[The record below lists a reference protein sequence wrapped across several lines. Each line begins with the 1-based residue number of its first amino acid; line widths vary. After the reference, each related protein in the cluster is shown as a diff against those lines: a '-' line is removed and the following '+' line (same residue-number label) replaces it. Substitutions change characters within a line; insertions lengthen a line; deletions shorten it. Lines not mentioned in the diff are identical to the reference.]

1 MKPFSKFEALSG
13 KPVVTRD
20 GKKVT
25 QLKEFEVSGPFQIVG
40 VIEGNTGVNEWTDD
54 GNYYSDHDDAESH
67 SDLFM
72 ATVVHEGWA
81 AFGVEEAQARYKLVA
96 FVTHAWLTE
105 AKAIESYKDAN
116 CGHEPKGTVR
126 ISWEE

>member
-1 MKPFSKFEALSG
+1 MKPFSKFEAISG

-25 QLKEFEVSGPFQIVG
+25 QLKEFELDGPFQIVG
-40 VIEGNTGVNEWTDD
+40 VIEGRRDTCKWTDD
-54 GNYYSDHDDAESH
+54 GNYYSDHGESH
-67 SDLFM
+67 LDLYM
-72 ATVVHEGWA
+72 ASAVVEGWA
-81 AFGVEEAQARYKLVA
+81 AFGVEEAQTRHKLVA

-105 AKAIESYKDAN
+105 AMAIESYKDAN
-116 CGHEPKGTVR
+116 DDREPKGTVR